1 MTVDMAFSE
10 RSDRSFLNLISSFVL
25 YSPTGIGA
33 LKLISGA
40 SIQCSGAI
48 DIQTLPDG
56 ALGDLP
62 KNWV

>member
-10 RSDRSFLNLISSFVL
+10 RSDRSFLNLVSSFVL

-40 SIQCSGAI
+40 SIQCSIGAVA
-48 DIQTLPDG
+48 IQTLPDG

-62 KNWV
+62 Y